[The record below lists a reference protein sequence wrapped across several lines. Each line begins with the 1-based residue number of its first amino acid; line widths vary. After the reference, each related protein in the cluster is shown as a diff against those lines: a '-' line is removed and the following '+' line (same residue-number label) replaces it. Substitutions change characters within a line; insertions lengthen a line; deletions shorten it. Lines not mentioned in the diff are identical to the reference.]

1 MKQTK
6 QSNLPMRIF
15 YKTSNNILSE
25 FFGKH
30 KDDIETIHSG
40 INAIEPNVS
49 KIIIFDA
56 IQDDGTYHNQ
66 MEFGILSPN
75 TAELHQEVRV
85 NISGR
90 KLDWLVKSSNTN
102 LNAK

>member
-1 MKQTK
+1 MKTPLSK
-6 QSNLPMRIF
+6 LPMRIF
-15 YKTSNNILSE
+15 YKSSNKVLFE

-49 KIIIFDA
+49 KIIIFDG

-66 MEFGILSPN
+66 MEFGILN
-75 TAELHQEVRV
+75 NEAELHQEVRV
-85 NISGR
+85 NVSD
-90 KLDWLVKSSNTN
+90 KELNWLVKSSNTN
-102 LNAK
+102 LNTK

>member
-6 QSNLPMRIF
+6 RSKLSMRIF
-15 YKTSNNILSE
+15 YKTSNNILIE

-49 KIIIFDA
+49 KIIIFDG
-56 IQDDGTYHNQ
+56 IQDDGTYHDQ
-66 MEFGILSPN
+66 MEFGIISS
-75 TAELHQEVRV
+75 TEAELHQEVRV

-90 KLDWLVKSSNTN
+90 ELDWLVKSSNTN
-102 LNAK
+102 LTTK